1 MAGVRKIG
9 FVVPPMAQAIDVSGP
24 IGAFQEANRQSNGTA
39 AYEMV
44 VLSIDGSD
52 RVEIDGMRVLCDR
65 SLSNPGDDIDT
76 LLVAGSHEFKEAY
89 AVEDVLHSLRLAVR
103 RVRRYGSVCT
113 GAFYLAAAGLL
124 DGCRATTHWEHA
136 SELAQRHPS
145 VDVLPDSI
153 FVKDGPLYTSAGIT
167 AGIDLA
173 LHFIEEDH
181 GRELAL
187 KVARRLV
194 VFLRRQGGQFPI
206 QRVFGGTNDRT
217 RSHPKGTALD
227 LGKC

>member
-103 RVRRYGSVCT
+103 RVRRYGSVLYGCILPCGGGIVGWVPRDNT
-113 GAFYLAAAGLL
+113 LGTCVRVGAAA
-124 DGCRATTHWEHA
+124 
-136 SELAQRHPS
+136 S
-145 VDVLPDSI
+145 VRRCFAGFDLCE
-153 FVKDGPLYTSAGIT
+153 GRSA
-167 AGIDLA
+167 L
-173 LHFIEEDH
+173 
-181 GRELAL
+181 
-187 KVARRLV
+187 
-194 VFLRRQGGQFPI
+194 
-206 QRVFGGTNDRT
+206 
-217 RSHPKGTALD
+217 
-227 LGKC
+227 